1 MLTSFL
7 TQLDGHKI
15 PLLTARRQQKGEVR
29 PKHRRR
35 RFEVMYVM
43 NAGKH
48 LWPMI
53 SHLN

>member
-15 PLLTARRQQKGEVR
+15 PLLTARRQQKEVR

-35 RFEVMYVM
+35 RFEVLNVM

-48 LWPMI
+48 LWPKI